1 MINFL
6 TPVSPNTKF
15 IESKIESAYLTINNI
30 YNQYNHA
37 VLIID
42 MTIFPYKKEWQVFH
56 QTVDKNN
63 AKKKLNIFARY
74 LRPTFK
80 SRTPPPPQTFKPNL
94 VTYSAATRGGD
105 VYKSQLR
112 SPPLHFRSTH
122 RREPVVFSS

>member
-63 AKKKLNIFARY
+63 AKKNWTFSRDTYALHLNQE
-74 LRPTFK
+74 LRH
-80 SRTPPPPQTFKPNL
+80 R
-94 VTYSAATRGGD
+94 
-105 VYKSQLR
+105 
-112 SPPLHFRSTH
+112 H
-122 RREPVVFSS
+122 RRLNQI